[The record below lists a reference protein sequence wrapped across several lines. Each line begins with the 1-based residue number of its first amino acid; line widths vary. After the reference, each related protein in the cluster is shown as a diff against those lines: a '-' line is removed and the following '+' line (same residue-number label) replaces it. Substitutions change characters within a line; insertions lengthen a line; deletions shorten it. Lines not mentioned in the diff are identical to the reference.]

1 MSDVSDPTGPTTEP
15 APKPDAHQRPAKK
28 RGPAYST
35 QLLFSLL
42 TAVVITLVTI
52 AVVTAAIGPG
62 PDWEELYD
70 TRSERRDLI
79 DERQDRIEEQQDT
92 SGSG

>member
-1 MSDVSDPTGPTTEP
+1 VSEPTAPTAEP
-15 APKPDAHQRPAKK
+15 APKADAHKRPAKRK
-28 RGPAYST
+28 GPPYST
-35 QLLFSLL
+35 QLLLSLI
-42 TAVVITLVTI
+42 TAVVITIATI

-79 DERQDRIEEQQDT
+79 DERQDEREERLEEQEER
-92 SGSG
+92 

>member
-1 MSDVSDPTGPTTEP
+1 MNDVSDPTGPTTETAP
-15 APKPDAHQRPAKK
+15 APDAHKRPAKK
-28 RGPAYST
+28 KGPAYST

-42 TAVVITLVTI
+42 TAVVITIVTI

-79 DERQDRIEEQQDT
+79 DERQDRIEEQQDN

>member
-1 MSDVSDPTGPTTEP
+1 MSDPSTGPTTEP
-15 APKPDAHQRPAKK
+15 APKPDAHKRPPKK
-28 RGPAYST
+28 KGPPYST
-35 QLLFSLL
+35 QLLLSLL
-42 TAVVITLVTI
+42 TAVVITIVTI

-79 DERQDRIEEQQDT
+79 DERQDEREERLEER
-92 SGSG
+92 SEN